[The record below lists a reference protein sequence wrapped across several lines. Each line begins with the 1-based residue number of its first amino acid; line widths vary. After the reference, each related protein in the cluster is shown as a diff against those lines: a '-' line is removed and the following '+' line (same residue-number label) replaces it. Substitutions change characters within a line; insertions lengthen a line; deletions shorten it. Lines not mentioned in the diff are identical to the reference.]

1 MLWKMLGE
9 CHGRLMFINT
19 LWNDNLCQGL
29 VLLSLPSFR
38 KRLNKELLLGVDGL
52 GLIVRLFWWCPE
64 VRRTQIVI
72 EHEHQSKRFK
82 PAVLWWSRSWEY
94 IAKREQS
101 WILIGSEWL
110 WLGCE
115 LACCLADRIPVSV
128 VFKLHACPGVFT
140 EALPLGITL
149 VRCYTTVPGGI
160 LRWQWCDFCLV
171 CSSQGV
177 GRMQPFRL
185 WLLREIW
192 T

>member
-1 MLWKMLGE
+1 MLGE

-38 KRLNKELLLGVDGL
+38 KRLNEELLLGVEGL

-101 WILIGSEWL
+101 WILIGSEWM

-115 LACCLADRIPVSV
+115 LAVWQTAYLWVWCSNCMLVLGCSWKRCHSASRW
-128 VFKLHACPGVFT
+128 CGVT
-140 EALPLGITL
+140 PLSL
-149 VRCYTTVPGGI
+149 GGYWGGSDVI
-160 LRWQWCDFCLV
+160 SAWFAVLKVLGGCSPSDCD
-171 CSSQGV
+171 CSERFERS
-177 GRMQPFRL
+177 
-185 WLLREIW
+185 ES
-192 T
+192 